1 MSLPDEMQP
10 KHQGLL
16 KGKGQKAAPVRVP
29 FPVNKKLIDE
39 IIYPVKTKRGIVFGK
54 NKR

>member
-10 KHQGLL
+10 RHQGLL
-16 KGKGQKAAPVRVP
+16 KGKGQKATAARVP
-29 FPVNKKLIDE
+29 LPMNKKLIDE